1 MNRKIAL
8 YNIKMSEV
16 EKALPPILEKHDFHK
31 VLGEIYKITNNI
43 NGKCYIGQTRSH
55 RLNHG
60 KYREFGYMGRFR
72 DHISCAF
79 SNKKNTCK
87 YLTSAILK
95 HGPENFTCEKVM
107 VCSLDELDKYEQHY
121 ISSFSTKY
129 PTGYNLTD
137 GGQGKGACKGST
149 VNADIEPVEHVSRIA
164 SRTHTEYTR
173 SLISSRLKQ
182 SMTDNIRENRM
193 HLTQSQHLNTKFDK
207 FKETQIDESD
217 IEKYIHVVSNNRENY
232 KYIRVVLNK
241 TRTTF
246 VGKHETLEQSKQRA
260 IEFIQSIITWQRDQ
274 IAGNSLELSTTT
286 L

>member
-1 MNRKIAL
+1 
-8 YNIKMSEV
+8 MSEF
-16 EKALPPILEKHDFHK
+16 EKALPPILEISEFHK
-31 VLGEIYKITNNI
+31 VLGEIYKITNKI
-43 NGKCYIGQTRSH
+43 NGKCYVGQTRSH

-60 KYREFGYMGRFR
+60 KYREFGYMGRLR

-79 SNKKNTCK
+79 SKKKNTCK

-95 HGPENFTCEKVM
+95 YGPENFTCEKLM
-107 VCSLDELDKYEQHY
+107 VCSLDELDKYEQQY

-137 GGQGKGACKGST
+137 GGQGKGACKGSKF
-149 VNADIEPVEHVSRIA
+149 NADIELVETPVPRSN
-164 SRTHTEYTR
+164 SRTQTEYTR

-193 HLTQSQHLNTKFDK
+193 YLTQHQHLNTKFDK
-207 FKETQIDESD
+207 FKETKIDESD
-217 IEKYIHVVSNNRENY
+217 IEKYIQVVSNNRDNY
-232 KYIRVVLNK
+232 KYIRVGIDK

-246 VGKHETLEQSKQRA
+246 VGKYETLEQTKQRA

>member
-1 MNRKIAL
+1 
-8 YNIKMSEV
+8 MSEV
-16 EKALPPILEKHDFHK
+16 EKALPPILEIIEYHK

-43 NGKCYIGQTRSH
+43 NGKCYVGQTRSH

-72 DHISCAF
+72 DHISFAF
-79 SNKKNTCK
+79 SNKTNTCK

-95 HGPENFTCEKVM
+95 YGPENFTCEKVM
-107 VCSLDELDKYEQHY
+107 VCSLDELDKYEQQY

-137 GGQGKGACKGST
+137 GGQGKGACKGSK
-149 VNADIEPVEHVSRIA
+149 VNADIELVDTPEPRPA
-164 SRTHTEYTR
+164 SRTQTEYTR

-193 HLTQSQHLNTKFDK
+193 HLTQHQHLNTKFDK

-246 VGKHETLEQSKQRA
+246 VGKHETLEQTTQRA